1 MRFTH
6 ASIQNFGIIKDLD
19 IEFRPGIN
27 GIVGPNGSGKSTV
40 LDALCLSITGV
51 SRGGGKVADNL
62 SWGEKRGRI
71 HVDFK
76 HGDTDYSITRAIG
89 KAGQRLITPT
99 GEFAKQDEIE
109 SILCGVLD
117 ASMDALLHNTFVPQ
131 GAIDSILFS
140 TNTQRLRE
148 IQQTVG
154 LTRAADGE
162 RGLTAEIST
171 YTLTIGLKEQ
181 IDSTALALKQ
191 AHAEED
197 QCRTELVGI
206 QAVLETLLPYQDVLR
221 RAIDAER
228 NNAALIEAQKQVDAA
243 KADLVIA
250 EALVASV
257 TEQYTMLKQMLADIE
272 PGAADIRA
280 ALAEADASERAALLS
295 RDMRAQLA
303 TVETALAQYTSVPTD
318 KRLIELEQRVV
329 TTREAM
335 ALRKRQLSGETARKR
350 LPQEDDLLKLQ
361 PNLEQ
366 AVATTRAAVSQS
378 NPELVELKA
387 DIARLSKD
395 IDVFITGECPTCHQ
409 PVPGFDIAEK
419 SDILHSM
426 ETRYAALTI
435 AHGVKVKDDYSKALG
450 ELQELEKKLAG
461 YNEAA
466 KAMLAKFLIT
476 ATSEYE
482 TAVADQTTA
491 VDVQKHYQ
499 TLFQRKKFI
508 VDSLAKAGSSE
519 PTVIDT
525 AELRERL
532 RHFDRQL
539 SAASA
544 LDTRVQVVSSQ
555 AEGARTVL
563 RKAEE
568 IKAKLGRI
576 EAVDGATLTEAK
588 TKVQELQQVAKTRQ
602 DILSKIGIIGG
613 RIQEATDQLQRL
625 KNQFVSE
632 EKQATW
638 VQLCRRVRDVVH
650 VNGLPTLLMREYAGV
665 LNRRLA
671 HYLSIWEAPFV
682 MRLDDRLAFQV
693 DFSDGRSHG
702 AERLSGGQKI
712 VASTSFRLAMAD
724 TFARQV
730 GLLVLDEP
738 SNYLDKDNIIHLQGL
753 LLRLKEHASSTGR
766 QIILVTHEESL
777 MGFFDHSITL
787 YR

>member
-1 MRFTH
+1 MHFTH

-51 SRGGGKVADNL
+51 SRGGGRVADNL

-76 HGDTDYSITRAIG
+76 HGDTTYAITRAIG
-89 KAGQRLITPT
+89 KAGQRLVTPT
-99 GEFAKQDEIE
+99 GEFTKQDEIE
-109 SILCGVLD
+109 SILSGVLD

-181 IDSTALALKQ
+181 IDSTAAALKQ
-191 AHAEED
+191 ANAEED
-197 QCRTELVGI
+197 QYRAELVTV
-206 QAVLETLLPYQDVLR
+206 QAALEALIPYQDVLR

-243 KADLVIA
+243 KADLDVA
-250 EALVASV
+250 EALVVSV
-257 TEQYTMLKQMLADIE
+257 TEQYAMLKRMLADLE
-272 PGAADIRA
+272 PEATNIRM

-295 RDMRAQLA
+295 RDMRAQL
-303 TVETALAQYTSVPTD
+303 TTLDTALAQYTTVLTD
-318 KRLIELEQRVV
+318 EQIAELDAKVI
-329 TTREAM
+329 TAREAT
-335 ALRKRQLSGETARKR
+335 ALRKRQISGETARKR
-350 LPQEDDLLKLQ
+350 LPQEDELLKLQ
-361 PNLEQ
+361 PGFEQ
-366 AVATTRAAVSQS
+366 AVALTRAAFSQGS
-378 NPELVELKA
+378 PELVELKA
-387 DIARLSKD
+387 EITRLSKD

-409 PVPGFDIAEK
+409 PIPGFDIAAQ
-419 SDILHSM
+419 SDLLHAK

-435 AHGVKVKDDYSKALG
+435 VHSTQMKEAYAKALG
-450 ELQELEKKLAG
+450 DLQELEKKLAG

-466 KAMLAKFLIT
+466 KAMLAKLLIT
-476 ATSEYE
+476 ATAEYD
-482 TAVADQTTA
+482 TAVFTHRTA
-491 VDVQKHYQ
+491 VDTRKHYQ
-499 TLFQRKKFI
+499 ALIERKKFI

-519 PTVIDT
+519 PSLVDT
-525 AELRERL
+525 AELKAVL
-532 RHFDRQL
+532 QHFDRQI

-544 LDTRVQVVSSQ
+544 LDTRVQVVTSQ
-555 AEGARTVL
+555 ASGAQTAL

-568 IKAKLGRI
+568 IKAALGRI
-576 EAVDGATLTEAK
+576 EAVDGATLMEAK
-588 TKVQELQQVAKTRQ
+588 LKVQELQQVIKVRQ
-602 DILSKIGIIGG
+602 DLLSKIGIVGG
-613 RIQEATDQLQRL
+613 KIQETTDQLQRL

-671 HYLSIWEAPFV
+671 HYLAIWEAPFV